1 MIKWWSIT
9 HFTFSHS
16 KPIQI
21 WQKKKKKKRH
31 ILIPAL
37 FIYGKN
43 ITGWICPCLSAQSTV
58 IIILFNAALT
68 GTNYIYIYIYIHLT
82 CCCSFN
88 PILGLPCATRH
99 PSIARE
105 PFYALRFCA
114 NTHKQISIYSFCFC
128 SCENIK
134 LATMYNMYMG
144 GNRALD

>member
-1 MIKWWSIT
+1 MPVSVSAV
-9 HFTFSHS
+9 HSHHNS
-16 KPIQI
+16 FQRGIDWYQL
-21 WQKKKKKKRH
+21 H
-31 ILIPAL
+31 
-37 FIYGKN
+37 
-43 ITGWICPCLSAQSTV
+43 
-58 IIILFNAALT
+58 
-68 GTNYIYIYIYIHLT
+68 IYIYIHLT

-144 GNRALD
+144 GNRALDQTILIVFLPNEPTCQSVYAVEVYFLIQKLYKV